1 MVEVSKGVTDE
12 EEVVRILYGLG
23 VDQIKGDVR

>member
-1 MVEVSKGVTDE
+1 MVEVSKGVIDE
-12 EEVVRILYGLG
+12 DEVIRILYSLG

>member
-12 EEVVRILYGLG
+12 EEVIRILYSLG
-23 VDQIKGDVR
+23 VDQIKGDAR